1 MRGPGE
7 ASGPRQ
13 YVHAVDGFAYGVIG
27 ADLHVLPDR
36 GPIYLLYRHGR
47 SSQPLDPEW
56 LMRSPSRLLDA
67 RRAVVGFTGREREL
81 DELSEWRD
89 GSPSRL
95 SARWMHAPGG
105 QGKTRLAEEFAHRSG
120 QAGWRVVTATP
131 GVGVIHPPP
140 GSHDLRP
147 DGAAG
152 VLLVVDYADRWSV
165 SHLTWLFSNTL
176 LHQEIPTRLLLIA
189 RAAHGWPA
197 VRAALTAVGAESGDR
212 HLAPLPD
219 DPTGRQRMF
228 LAARDA
234 YADRYRI
241 DPGRVPHPDGLDGS
255 DFGLTLALH
264 MAALVAVDAVAT
276 DARPPDDLA
285 GLSAYL
291 LDRER
296 GHWHAMHQNGVEG
309 LDFATPPV
317 ELARTVFTAALT
329 GPVSHADGV
338 TAVRALAASE
348 HPQRALADHA
358 TCYPAVDPNRGEVL
372 EPLLP
377 DRIAED
383 FLALSLPGHDLTG
396 YPSDPWCVG
405 APARLLAAVPHHT
418 ARGVT
423 FLAAAA
429 ARWPHLARRHLYPL
443 LRADPALSVR
453 AGSAALSALAQLPD
467 VPVDV
472 LAAVEERFPRDR
484 DVDLASGMASVTE
497 RLVAYRLAERDDP
510 AYTAPLRH
518 RLALRL
524 AHAGRDDE
532 AVDVARAAVA
542 DCRQLPR
549 TVAAYST
556 YLPVALTNLA
566 SHLTRSGRPSQEA
579 VAHAEEAVAL
589 LEPLMTVHPGA
600 PELELTT
607 ARAALSVA
615 WQTMGR
621 HDSSV
626 SALSEQT
633 VSSYRAMAATD
644 PQRYEPYLLH
654 ALHNAAVH
662 HRGGGRIAD
671 ALVCSREALEIA
683 GRLSTTSPATYL
695 PSLAQECNNHGNLLM
710 ETGRADLALPVAE
723 QAVEVLRELRRGDA
737 RAHER
742 DLARALDLLGNCRQL
757 LGRLD
762 DAIAA
767 TEEAVEIGRQLAG
780 RDAYAHELA
789 LALDNLGSRRAMH
802 SLMRRQTGSPES
814 MEHSAEAAGI
824 LRRLA
829 GAAPDRFEQELARVL
844 SNLAA
849 RQVENQRLE
858 EALVTIRE
866 ALAMRERLVKQNPTA
881 HRVRLG
887 WDLGNLAQILLARG
901 TSAREAADAAE
912 QAVTIYRDAA
922 RENPREHE
930 LQLARLLHYLA
941 HAQASLPDA
950 TEHARRHIAE
960 VINISRRHLPRRP
973 DIVQPGLDEA
983 LKLQEQLGGTS
994 ADFETAAVSV
1004 SLAQAAR
1011 GGIVSVAVPGLG
1023 RTIRL
1028 RLPGGIRSGQ
1038 RVRLAGRGSPAGP
1051 EVTIT
1056 VLPHPVFQRDGDHL
1070 RISVPATGAER
1081 AAGLVLRVP
1090 LLEGGSVAVRV
1101 PPATPANRLLRVSG
1115 HGCLRADGSYGAL
1128 LISLKTAPD
1137 DADASALRA
1146 SLLAPMSPSGSA
1158 G

>member
-1 MRGPGE
+1 MSGPGE
-7 ASGPRQ
+7 TSRARQ
-13 YVHAVDGFAYGVIG
+13 DVHAVDGFAYGVVG

-36 GPIYLLYRHGR
+36 GPVYLLYRHR
-47 SSQPLDPEW
+47 PVSLTTDPAW
-56 LMRSPSRLLDA
+56 LKRRPSRLLDA
-67 RRAVVGFTGREREL
+67 RHAVVGFTGRQREL
-81 DELSEWRD
+81 DELSGWRD
-89 GSPSRL
+89 CSPSRL
-95 SARWMHAPGG
+95 SACWLHAPGG
-105 QGKTRLAEEFAHRSG
+105 QGKTRLAEEFARRSG
-120 QAGWRVVTATP
+120 EAGWRVVTATP
-131 GVGVIHPPP
+131 GAGVVHPPP
-140 GSHDLRP
+140 GSQDLHP
-147 DGAAG
+147 DGATG
-152 VLLVVDYADRWSV
+152 VLLMVDYADRWPV
-165 SHLTWLFSNTL
+165 SHLTWLFSNAL
-176 LHQEIPTRLLLIA
+176 LHHEIPARLLLIA
-189 RAAHGWPA
+189 RSAHGWPA
-197 VRAALTAVGAESGDR
+197 VRAALTAVGAEPGDR

-219 DPTGRQRMF
+219 EPTGRRRMF

-234 YADRYRI
+234 FAERYGV

-276 DARPPDDLA
+276 DARPPEDLA

-296 GHWHAMHQNGVEG
+296 GHWHAMHENGVEG

-329 GPVSHADGV
+329 GPVSHSDGV
-338 TAVRALAASE
+338 TAVRTLAASE

-358 TCYPAVDPNRGEVL
+358 TCYPAADPDRGEVL
-372 EPLLP
+372 EPLFP

-405 APARLLAAVPHHT
+405 TPARLLAAGPQHT

-423 FLAAAA
+423 FLTAAA

-443 LRADPALSVR
+443 LRGDPALGVR

-472 LAAVEERFPRDR
+472 LAAVEERFPQDR
-484 DVDLASGMASVTE
+484 DVDLDSGMASVTE
-497 RLVAYRLAERDDP
+497 RLAAYRLAERDDP

-542 DCRQLPR
+542 DCRRLPR

-556 YLPVALTNLA
+556 YLPAALTNLA
-566 SHLTRSGRPSQEA
+566 SHLTRSGRPSPEA

-589 LEPLMTVHPGA
+589 LERLVTVHPGA

-615 WQTMGR
+615 RQTMGR

-633 VSSYRAMAATD
+633 ISSYRAMAATD
-644 PQRYEPYLLH
+644 PQRYEPYLLQ

-662 HRGGGRIAD
+662 HRGDGRIAD
-671 ALVCSREALEIA
+671 ALACSREALEIA
-683 GRLSTTSPATYL
+683 GRLSAASPATYL
-695 PSLAQECNNHGNLLM
+695 PNLAQECTNHGNLLM

-723 QAVEVLRELRRGDA
+723 QAVEVIREMRRGDA

-780 RDAYAHELA
+780 RDADAHELA

-802 SLMRRQTGSPES
+802 SLVRRQAGSPES

-829 GAAPDRFEQELARVL
+829 AAAPDRFEQELARVL
-844 SNLAA
+844 SNLAT
-849 RQVENQRLE
+849 RQMENDRLE
-858 EALVTIRE
+858 DALVTIRE
-866 ALAMRERLVKQNPTA
+866 ALAMRERLVEQNPTA
-881 HRVRLG
+881 HRLRLG
-887 WDLGNLAQILLARG
+887 WDLGNLAQILLANG
-901 TSAREAADAAE
+901 ASAREAADAAE

-941 HAQASLPDA
+941 YARAQLPDA
-950 TEHARRHIAE
+950 TEHARRDIAE
-960 VINISRRHLPRRP
+960 SIDISRRHLPRLP
-973 DIVQPGLDEA
+973 EIVQIGLDEA
-983 LKLQEQLGGTS
+983 LALQRQLGGTS
-994 ADFETAAVSV
+994 DDFATAAVSV

-1011 GGIVSVAVPGLG
+1011 GGIVSVTVPGLG

-1028 RLPGGIRSGQ
+1028 RIPGGIRSGQ
-1038 RVRLAGRGSPAGP
+1038 RVRLAGRSSAAGP

-1056 VLPHPVFQRDGDHL
+1056 VLPHPVFQREGDHL
-1070 RISVPATGAER
+1070 RIRVPVTGAER

-1101 PPATPANRLLRVSG
+1101 PPATPANRVLRVSG
-1115 HGCLRADGSYGAL
+1115 RGCLRADDTYGDL
-1128 LISLKTAPD
+1128 LISLDSAPD
-1137 DADASALRA
+1137 DADASTLRA
-1146 SLLAPMSPSGSA
+1146 SLLAPIPPSRSA